1 MLNTKAKDNQHN
13 YYYSESKRI
22 KIKDDLMDMS
32 SSSSNNIPIQ
42 PGNLK
47 YILDLTRWG
56 HIYEVFGRNNNKSAF
71 KVEHGTEDQVRK
83 AFIRYDNYI
92 AKLDKK
98 SEPESVSNFLMDFV
112 LYIDQKGSIK
122 GEEDTISDWMK
133 EYEEVGKFSD
143 KVKRAFGIPTTS
155 TYNDDNEDTNDN
167 DHNDVSIGSNSKR
180 LQPKTREEEA
190 YDLAFA
196 QAKRIEENVKWIDA
210 EIKKT
215 EDKLEKAT
223 SNYNEFIQE
232 YTSLPSFVKNS
243 WKTIEEYYDHFKTK
257 NTNLKTELKEAEN
270 KLEKAIE
277 RLDKANATSAS
288 SSIAPSI
295 PLITNLPSNFE
306 ELKMLWKDIPFTLAC
321 SEFNM
326 EKQAELLGKMNN
338 PAYKWPIVNGK
349 LDMKFYR
356 SHDAQGFTR
365 PAAQKLYDF
374 ILKHPEG
381 DSCFL
386 IAASGTGKTSTLFE
400 VGHFHYLLYIQ
411 CETLYSRRGSREE
424 DKGFRKFVEDIS
436 QNNLLRVGDVNS
448 LDVNW
453 IYAKNRAQLE
463 FLVRLCLLARLRE
476 ELEKDENKQI
486 YGEINPW
493 KYLVQQMNKGAN
505 EDFCKEMIKKLY
517 DFLKNP
523 NAMEDLFKKL
533 KDSFN
538 DLLSNGKCHLVV
550 AIDEVQLGANVLAE
564 QIFKVD
570 KKTKNKGVLF
580 PMAAAA
586 YDLCAALKW
595 SMIFTGTGTTQRQ
608 YETLK
613 SDIGKS
619 ETPFEKLTQNDF
631 PMAERQQVESIL
643 QRLSFG
649 NMLQSGS
656 ADKSLDAFIGSFLL
670 ESIGKIDN
678 FEQLPPSEDNYVL
691 LKTKYLY
698 DARFRIT
705 CTSIE
710 LIPQFVK
717 NQPDMSPL
725 DIIYYAMCESVKLH
739 KNRLL
744 ALLADRVVTL
754 NSDPEKRGKYI
765 SLLHQIYVAE
775 CVIGGNAWIGTLEVF
790 PEIDL
795 VTLGLAAYVQVKGTL
810 EQNIS
815 AYKCNEAFVL
825 ETIEELFEQPNMVD
839 LAERQ
844 LFKESLN
851 HLEHI
856 LTEAGQQCSI
866 KGYFIERMVAWALI
880 SLKKNGSENVA
891 SIPFVREKIKNDPM
905 KQEYW
910 KNVPL
915 PDFIFSPF
923 ANGREGLSTFLK
935 STMSVGKIVIP
946 ENACRP
952 DAITMLRV
960 EDDQKNAIVLG
971 CACYTDI
978 VDKDKVKE
986 QIRSTDMSRAYL
998 KANADEVYAQ
1008 VESRREDWVKADLHK
1023 TVALR
1028 LHICLPRISD
1038 GTRQLYNTKLQ
1049 RIGMVLPQND
1059 SMNGSANGNA
1069 SSNAQ
1074 DDIKSNTNKD
1084 VSDKFEIVNGLQDDM
1099 IFHFDMNNI
1108 HELFASI
1115 PDESR
1120 IRFFKL
1126 LAYATRTD
1134 YKQWPGSNT
1143 APSSSSSSSSA
1154 SASS

>member
-1 MLNTKAKDNQHN
+1 MRRLV
-13 YYYSESKRI
+13 ESCLCLSK
-22 KIKDDLMDMS
+22 
-32 SSSSNNIPIQ
+32 
-42 PGNLK
+42 
-47 YILDLTRWG
+47 
-56 HIYEVFGRNNNKSAF
+56 
-71 KVEHGTEDQVRK
+71 
-83 AFIRYDNYI
+83 
-92 AKLDKK
+92 DKK
-98 SEPESVSNFLMDFV
+98 WVVVQMKNENFVSLFPSCSLIHSLLSCSPSLQIVFLQCMQLF
-112 LYIDQKGSIK
+112 
-122 GEEDTISDWMK
+122 EE
-133 EYEEVGKFSD
+133 EYS
-143 KVKRAFGIPTTS
+143 
-155 TYNDDNEDTNDN
+155 N
-167 DHNDVSIGSNSKR
+167 SNSKKIK
-180 LQPKTREEEA
+180 LDEDSTNNKQMNW
-190 YDLAFA
+190 LSS
-196 QAKRIEENVKWIDA
+196 Q
-210 EIKKT
+210 KKT
-215 EDKLEKAT
+215 TKQTTHNTQQQAGMNSEANTVSASASAPSLDAHSSSKRHKEELYLKEVEVYRKELDEVKMKLKLATDNPEDFEKQFESNKFLRGTYSDSMVYFKSLEKK
-223 SNYNEFIQE
+223 EKE
-232 YTSLPSFVKNS
+232 
-243 WKTIEEYYDHFKTK
+243 
-257 NTNLKTELKEAEN
+257 LKDELKE
-270 KLEKAIE
+270 AIE

-356 SHDAQGFTR
+356 SHDPQGFTR

-424 DKGFRKFVEDIS
+424 DKGFRRFVEDIS
-436 QNNLLRVGDVNS
+436 QNNLLRVGDVDS

-476 ELEKDENKQI
+476 ELEKDDNKEI

-493 KYLVQQMNKGAN
+493 KYLIQQMNKGAN

-517 DFLKNP
+517 GFLENP

-570 KKTKNKGVLF
+570 KKTQNKGVLF

-678 FEQLPPSEDNYVL
+678 FEQLPPSEDKYVL

-705 CTSIE
+705 CTTIE

-725 DIIYYAMCESVKLH
+725 DIICYAMCESVKLH

-744 ALLADRVVTL
+744 ALLEDRVLTL
-754 NSDPEKRGKYI
+754 NSDSEKRGKYI

-775 CVIGGNAWIGTLEVF
+775 CVMGGNAWIGTSEVF

-795 VTLGLAAYVQVKGTL
+795 VTLGLAAYVQVKGII

-815 AYKCNEAFVL
+815 AYKCNEAFAL
-825 ETIEELFEQPNMVD
+825 ETIEDLFEQSNMIA

-866 KGYFIERMVAWALI
+866 KGFFIERMVAWALI
-880 SLKKNGSENVA
+880 SLKKNG
-891 SIPFVREKIKNDPM
+891 
-905 KQEYW
+905 
-910 KNVPL
+910 
-915 PDFIFSPF
+915 
-923 ANGREGLSTFLK
+923 
-935 STMSVGKIVIP
+935 
-946 ENACRP
+946 C
-952 DAITMLRV
+952 
-960 EDDQKNAIVLG
+960 
-971 CACYTDI
+971 
-978 VDKDKVKE
+978 
-986 QIRSTDMSRAYL
+986 
-998 KANADEVYAQ
+998 
-1008 VESRREDWVKADLHK
+1008 
-1023 TVALR
+1023 
-1028 LHICLPRISD
+1028 
-1038 GTRQLYNTKLQ
+1038 
-1049 RIGMVLPQND
+1049 
-1059 SMNGSANGNA
+1059 
-1069 SSNAQ
+1069 
-1074 DDIKSNTNKD
+1074 
-1084 VSDKFEIVNGLQDDM
+1084 
-1099 IFHFDMNNI
+1099 
-1108 HELFASI
+1108 
-1115 PDESR
+1115 
-1120 IRFFKL
+1120 
-1126 LAYATRTD
+1126 
-1134 YKQWPGSNT
+1134 
-1143 APSSSSSSSSA
+1143 
-1154 SASS
+1154 